1 MTNNR
6 TILITGVT
14 GNQGGAVAQA
24 LQGTGFHLRG
34 LTRKPDSER
43 AAALARQGVDIV
55 KGDLDDEATLRRA
68 LAGAWGVFGVQN
80 AGEAGVEREEAQ
92 GKRLA
97 TLAREAGVE
106 HYVYTSVGSA
116 HKRTGVPHFDN
127 KWRIEETVRGLRFPS
142 HVILRPVFFMEN
154 LLAPFSL
161 QGSTLAW
168 ALGQGT
174 KLQMIAVDDIGWF
187 GARAFTDA
195 AALNRREIDL
205 AGDVRTMP
213 EAAEILTE
221 ALGRPIAFAQ
231 TPIEQV
237 RQYSKDMALMLRM
250 VRARRLQRRHRWPGT
265 RVRPRAHEAP
275 RLGTPPRATKWA
287 LNDSRRARMKA
298 VRLLEYG
305 GQLVF
310 NDVPT
315 PTIARDEILVKIKS
329 TAVNHLD
336 LVEASGT
343 ARQILPIDLPW
354 IPGHEFSGVVEQ
366 IGSDVAACAPGDA
379 VFGTTTGMGAYAEY
393 LAVKAAAIARK
404 PSNLSFEEAAS
415 VPVASQTAW
424 QGIFTHGHLEKGQTI
439 LIHGGAGAVG
449 AYAVQ
454 LASHAGATVIAT
466 ASGDDEAYLKSI
478 GASRVIDYREAQ
490 FEKVLREKVDVVF
503 DLIGGDTQK
512 RSFLV
517 LKEGGHLV
525 SATQP
530 VSQEE
535 TARHRVSGVMMRLA
549 PSGDVLGRI
558 ARLLE
563 EGTIRPDVA
572 TVYAL
577 QDAAQ
582 AWKDIAGN
590 LPGVHGMS
598 PSGPGAA
605 RRRSHGKIVLRVA

>member
-1 MTNNR
+1 
-6 TILITGVT
+6 
-14 GNQGGAVAQA
+14 
-24 LQGTGFHLRG
+24 
-34 LTRKPDSER
+34 
-43 AAALARQGVDIV
+43 
-55 KGDLDDEATLRRA
+55 
-68 LAGAWGVFGVQN
+68 
-80 AGEAGVEREEAQ
+80 
-92 GKRLA
+92 
-97 TLAREAGVE
+97 
-106 HYVYTSVGSA
+106 
-116 HKRTGVPHFDN
+116 
-127 KWRIEETVRGLRFPS
+127 
-142 HVILRPVFFMEN
+142 
-154 LLAPFSL
+154 
-161 QGSTLAW
+161 
-168 ALGQGT
+168 
-174 KLQMIAVDDIGWF
+174 
-187 GARAFTDA
+187 
-195 AALNRREIDL
+195 
-205 AGDVRTMP
+205 
-213 EAAEILTE
+213 
-221 ALGRPIAFAQ
+221 
-231 TPIEQV
+231 
-237 RQYSKDMALMLRM
+237 
-250 VRARRLQRRHRWPGT
+250 
-265 RVRPRAHEAP
+265 
-275 RLGTPPRATKWA
+275 
-287 LNDSRRARMKA
+287 MKA

-310 NDVPT
+310 NDAPT
-315 PTIARDEILVKIKS
+315 PTIARDEVLVKIKS

-343 ARQILPIDLPW
+343 IRQILPIDLPW
-354 IPGHEFSGVVEQ
+354 IPGHEFSGVIEQ
-366 IGSDVAACAPGDA
+366 IGSDVAACA
-379 VFGTTTGMGAYAEY
+379 YAEY
-393 LAVKAAAIARK
+393 LAVKPAAIARK

-415 VPVASQTAW
+415 VPVAAETAW

-478 GASRVIDYREAQ
+478 GASQVIDYRKTQ

-525 SATQP
+525 AATQP

-535 TARHRVSGVMMRLA
+535 AARHRVSGEMMRLA
-549 PSGDVLGRI
+549 PSADVLGRI

-563 EGTIRPDVA
+563 DRTIRPDVA

>member
-1 MTNNR
+1 
-6 TILITGVT
+6 
-14 GNQGGAVAQA
+14 
-24 LQGTGFHLRG
+24 
-34 LTRKPDSER
+34 
-43 AAALARQGVDIV
+43 
-55 KGDLDDEATLRRA
+55 
-68 LAGAWGVFGVQN
+68 
-80 AGEAGVEREEAQ
+80 
-92 GKRLA
+92 
-97 TLAREAGVE
+97 
-106 HYVYTSVGSA
+106 
-116 HKRTGVPHFDN
+116 
-127 KWRIEETVRGLRFPS
+127 
-142 HVILRPVFFMEN
+142 
-154 LLAPFSL
+154 
-161 QGSTLAW
+161 
-168 ALGQGT
+168 
-174 KLQMIAVDDIGWF
+174 
-187 GARAFTDA
+187 
-195 AALNRREIDL
+195 
-205 AGDVRTMP
+205 
-213 EAAEILTE
+213 
-221 ALGRPIAFAQ
+221 
-231 TPIEQV
+231 
-237 RQYSKDMALMLRM
+237 
-250 VRARRLQRRHRWPGT
+250 
-265 RVRPRAHEAP
+265 
-275 RLGTPPRATKWA
+275 
-287 LNDSRRARMKA
+287 MKA

-305 GQLVF
+305 GDLVF
-310 NDVPT
+310 NDVPM
-315 PTIARDEILVKIKS
+315 PTIARDEILVKIRS

-354 IPGHEFSGVVEQ
+354 IPGHEFSGVVEE

-379 VFGTTTGMGAYAEY
+379 VFGTSGMGAYAEY
-393 LAVKAAAIARK
+393 LAVKPAAIARK

-466 ASGDDEAYLKSI
+466 ASGDDEAYLNSI

-503 DLIGGDTQK
+503 DMVGGDTQK

-549 PSGDVLGRI
+549 PSGDVLG

-577 QDAAQ
+577 QDAR
-582 AWKDIAGN
+582 
-590 LPGVHGMS
+590 P
-598 PSGPGAA
+598 
-605 RRRSHGKIVLRVA
+605 